1 MMWFSASLRQDV
13 KYKSN
18 MHVKLFKKKANAIL
32 KDSCVFHFCFQY
44 VLQQ

>member
-18 MHVKLFKKKANAIL
+18 MHVLKKKANAIL
-32 KDSCVFHFCFQY
+32 KDSCVFYFCFQY